1 MKPQYSS
8 DFVGNI
14 NYGAKVIDSIIS
26 LATLEIRG
34 IESLQGK
41 KVNIE
46 KNGDILNIDVF
57 VKVSYTVACSE
68 VACKVQENIKRSVES
83 MTNYK
88 TNVIN
93 VNVLSVSFDD

>member
-8 DFVGNI
+8 DFVGKI

-41 KVNIE
+41 KINIE

-57 VKVSYTVACSE
+57 VKVSYDVTCSE
-68 VACKVQENIKRSVES
+68 VAYKVQENIKRSVES

-93 VNVLSVSFDD
+93 VNVLGVSFND